1 MARLVV
7 KYKAKDP
14 YYSDQTQTFIG
25 CDINS
30 CWDQMNDFEEWLGR
44 EHPSGIM
51 AIYNSEI
58 IKEEM

>member
-7 KYKAKDP
+7 KYKAKDR
-14 YYSDQTQTFIG
+14 YYSDQIQTFVG
-25 CDINS
+25 MDINS
-30 CWDQMNDFEEWLGR
+30 CWDQMYNFEEWLGR

-51 AIYNSEI
+51 SIYNSEI

>member
-1 MARLVV
+1 
-7 KYKAKDP
+7 
-14 YYSDQTQTFIG
+14 
-25 CDINS
+25 
-30 CWDQMNDFEEWLGR
+30 MNDFEEWLGR

>member
-1 MARLVV
+1 M
-7 KYKAKDP
+7 
-14 YYSDQTQTFIG
+14 
-25 CDINS
+25 DIDS